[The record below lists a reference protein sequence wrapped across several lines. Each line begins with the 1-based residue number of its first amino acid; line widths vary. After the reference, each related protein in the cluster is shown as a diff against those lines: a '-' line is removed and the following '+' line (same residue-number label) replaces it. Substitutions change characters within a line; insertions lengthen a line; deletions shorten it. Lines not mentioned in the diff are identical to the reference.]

1 MTKLFF
7 SKRFDCR
14 LPIVATT
21 LAPFAAGQPVHRSTD
36 LCGLIWR
43 LSLIISVIVTMPL
56 GLSTTLANEFAIDTT
71 AKRTKAVPVI
81 FDTDIGN
88 DCDDVLALG
97 MLHAL
102 QSRGECELLAVTIT
116 KDHELAAPFT
126 DAVNTFYG
134 RGGIPIGVCRSGV
147 TPDQG
152 KYNGLCK
159 IQDSGILRF
168 PHDLLSGKDAPD
180 AVSVLR
186 KALVNAE
193 DQSVAIIQVGFST
206 NVLGLLE
213 SPADDI
219 SPLSGME
226 LVKKKGK
233 LLSIMAGAFQLI
245 PNNGQMAEHLEY
257 NVVQDL
263 KAATKLAEICPIP
276 MVWSG
281 FEIGIALPYPHQSI
295 LNDFRYTNHHPLPES
310 YILYEPPP
318 HDRPTW
324 DLTSVLYAV
333 RPEQKYFDLSEPG
346 LVRVS
351 SNGLTTLTNN
361 GERDR
366 YLILRSEQ
374 KGRVLEALQ
383 LLSSQPPQ

>member
-1 MTKLFF
+1 MTFSHLNSRRRFPLKTSHLPKLISQYLCIAIACSTLQGLGF
-7 SKRFDCR
+7 SSSRA
-14 LPIVATT
+14 I
-21 LAPFAAGQPVHRSTD
+21 
-36 LCGLIWR
+36 
-43 LSLIISVIVTMPL
+43 
-56 GLSTTLANEFAIDTT
+56 ANEAVSTP
-71 AKRTKAVPVI
+71 AKSVPVI

-134 RGGIPIGVCRSGV
+134 RGDIPIGVCRSGV
-147 TPDQG
+147 TPEQG
-152 KYNGLCK
+152 KFNGLCK
-159 IQDSGILRF
+159 TKDGDVLRY
-168 PHDLLSGKDAPD
+168 PHDLLSGKNAPD
-180 AVSVLR
+180 AVTVLR
-186 KALVNAE
+186 QTLSNAE
-193 DQSVAIIQVGFST
+193 DNSVVIIQVGFST

-213 SPADDI
+213 SPADDV

-226 LVKKKGK
+226 LTKKKAK
-233 LLSIMAGAFQLI
+233 LLSVMAGAFQRI
-245 PNNGQMAEHLEY
+245 PSNGQLVDHLEY

-276 MVWSG
+276 IVWSG
-281 FEIGIALPYPHQSI
+281 FEIGLALPYPHQSI
-295 LNDFRYTNHHPLPES
+295 LKDFRYTAHHPLPEA

-333 RPEQKYFDLSEPG
+333 RPDHGYFDLSEPG
-346 LVRVS
+346 LVQVDGK
-351 SNGLTTLTNN
+351 GLTTLTSN
-361 GERDR
+361 GKRDR
-366 YLILRSEQ
+366 YLILRDDQ
-374 KGRVLEALQ
+374 KARVLEALT
-383 LLSSQPPQ
+383 LLSSQPPK

>member
-1 MTKLFF
+1 MLFIPTSSWASETKN
-7 SKRFDCR
+7 K
-14 LPIVATT
+14 PI
-21 LAPFAAGQPVHRSTD
+21 
-36 LCGLIWR
+36 
-43 LSLIISVIVTMPL
+43 
-56 GLSTTLANEFAIDTT
+56 
-71 AKRTKAVPVI
+71 PVI

-97 MLHAL
+97 MIHGL
-102 QSRGECELLAVTIT
+102 QSRGECKLLAVTIT

-134 RGGIPIGVCRSGV
+134 RGNIPIGVCRSGV

-159 IQDSGILRF
+159 TEDQGKLRF
-168 PHDLLSGKDAPD
+168 PHDLLSGKDAPS

-186 KALVNAE
+186 RALAKEE

-206 NVLGLLE
+206 NVLELLE

-226 LVKKKGK
+226 LVKKKVK

-245 PNNGQMAEHLEY
+245 PNNGKLVEHLEY

-263 KAATKLAEICPIP
+263 KAATKLSEICPIP
-276 MVWSG
+276 IVWSG
-281 FEIGIALPYPHQSI
+281 FEIGLALPYPHQSI
-295 LNDFRYTNHHPLPES
+295 LNDFHYSAHHPIPES

-318 HDRPTW
+318 HNRPTW
-324 DLTSVLYAV
+324 DLTSVLYAI
-333 RPEQKYFDLSEPG
+333 RPNHNYFDLSEPG
-346 LVRVS
+346 LVKIS
-351 SNGLTTLTNN
+351 SNGLTTHTKN
-361 GERDR
+361 GQRDR
-366 YLILRSEQ
+366 YLILREEQ

-383 LLSSQPPQ
+383 LISSQPPQ

>member
-1 MTKLFF
+1 MLIFLAAWNFHGELTAIGND
-7 SKRFDCR
+7 SK
-14 LPIVATT
+14 
-21 LAPFAAGQPVHRSTD
+21 QST
-36 LCGLIWR
+36 
-43 LSLIISVIVTMPL
+43 SKP
-56 GLSTTLANEFAIDTT
+56 
-71 AKRTKAVPVI
+71 VPVI

-97 MLHAL
+97 MIHAL

-134 RGGIPIGVCRSGV
+134 RGNIPIGVCRSGV

-159 IQDSGILRF
+159 TEDDGKLRF
-168 PHDLLSGKDAPD
+168 PHDLRSGKDAPS

-186 KALVNAE
+186 QALVNS
-193 DQSVAIIQVGFST
+193 DDHSVAIIQVGFST

-213 SPADDI
+213 SPADEI
-219 SPLSGME
+219 SPLTGMD
-226 LVKKKGK
+226 LAKQKVK

-245 PNNGQMAEHLEY
+245 PNNGKMVEHLEY

-263 KAATKLAEICPIP
+263 KAATKLAEICPVPI
-276 MVWSG
+276 VWSG
-281 FEIGIALPYPHQSI
+281 FEIGLALAYPHQSI
-295 LNDFRYTNHHPLPES
+295 LNDFRYVTHHPLPES

-333 RPEQKYFDLSEPG
+333 RPNHGYFDLSEKG
-346 LVRVS
+346 LVQVA
-351 SNGLTTLTNN
+351 SNGLTTLTKQ
-361 GERDR
+361 GQRDR
-366 YLILRSEQ
+366 YLILKSEQ
-374 KGRVLEALQ
+374 RAKVLEALT
-383 LLSSQPPQ
+383 LLSSQPPQK